1 MTSRKLNPYES
12 STFENSLLLRVDG
25 AIGAMSLSPNGRD
38 AVLAGRRGLFII
50 DLDDPFTPPR
60 WLHHITSWEV
70 ADVQWSPHH
79 FVKPSWCI
87 STSNQKALLWDLKRP
102 SSNAIASILH
112 SHNRAISDINFHP
125 FDPEILATCAVDSF
139 IMSWDMRAPRK
150 PVAKWAE
157 WRAGASQ
164 VKWNHENPNEI
175 ALCHDSSFYIWDTRK
190 GALPVVKIEKAHEKK
205 INGIDFTQGL
215 KNIVTCS
222 NDNKVKF
229 WNL

>member
-25 AIGAMSLSPNGRD
+25 AIGAMSLSPNGRRSFSR
-38 AVLAGRRGLFII
+38 ATRSFII

-139 IMSWDMRAPRK
+139 IMSWDMRAQENQLQSGQNGEL
-150 PVAKWAE
+150 V
-157 WRAGASQ
+157 Q
-164 VKWNHENPNEI
+164 VR
-175 ALCHDSSFYIWDTRK
+175 S
-190 GALPVVKIEKAHEKK
+190 
-205 INGIDFTQGL
+205 NGITKTPTRLRCVTIVHFTFGTLEKVLYLLL
-215 KNIVTCS
+215 KS
-222 NDNKVKF
+222 KKLMRKDK
-229 WNL
+229 WD